1 MKKILSIIL
10 VLVMTVSSLAIP
22 ASAETTKKPKVWSGK
37 ADTSWYDGES
47 DTYDISTAEQLA
59 GLSKL
64 VADDNSMAGVVINLT
79 ADIVLNDTSNW
90 KDWSSKAPANK
101 WIPIGSSA
109 GNAFGYM
116 PFAGVFNGNGHSISG
131 LYVKSPRTAGLF
143 GYVYGSIITG
153 VIIKNGVVI
162 SYRNG
167 SYSYAGGI
175 AGIVEKS
182 IINECENCA
191 KIYAYGCLGEDYAM
205 DPTYAGG
212 IAGAMTT
219 ENVSGALILIGAAA
233 AGIIINPAI
242 GAAMDGDTIES
253 STIINCINA
262 GKITA
267 KAHFDAYAGGIAG
280 SADNGNISNSLNVGG
295 GHVGKISVS
304 FSGTSETSKNQNYG
318 GVVGELGICKLS
330 KCYYYA
336 SNSSI
341 KGIGY
346 MLPNT
351 SLYDI
356 KDTTTKLTKEKVMSA
371 ELVKKLGGS
380 FVYVKGDRP
389 KLAIMK

>member
-1 MKKILSIIL
+1 MKKVLSIIL

-22 ASAETTKKPKVWSGK
+22 ASAATTKKTTAVWNGK
-37 ADTSWYDGES
+37 SDTSWYDGKS

-101 WIPIGSSA
+101 WIPIGRSD
-109 GNAFGYM
+109 GNAMGYM

-131 LYVKSPRTAGLF
+131 LYVKSKRTAGLF

-162 SYRNG
+162 SYRDRN
-167 SYSYAGGI
+167 YSYAGGI
-175 AGIVEKS
+175 AGIVETS
-182 IINECENCA
+182 IIDECENRA
-191 KIYAYGCLGEDYAM
+191 NIYAYGCLGEDYAY

-212 IAGAMTT
+212 IAGAIST
-219 ENVSGALILIGAAA
+219 ENMSGELIWIGAAA

-242 GAAMDGDTIES
+242 GAAVDGGIIKS
-253 STIINCINA
+253 STITNCINA
-262 GKITA
+262 GKVSA
-267 KAHFDAYAGGIAG
+267 KGHGNEYAGGISGMATAG
-280 SADNGNISNSLNVGG
+280 MITNSLNLGG
-295 GHVGKISVS
+295 GYIGDISISLKGVEEKI
-304 FSGTSETSKNQNYG
+304 KMNNYG
-318 GVVGELGICKLS
+318 GIVGQLEGCKLS
-330 KCYYYA
+330 KCYYYS
-336 SNSSI
+336 SNSSG
-341 KGIGY
+341 KGVGY
-346 MLPNT
+346 IPPSGYT
-351 SLYDI
+351 I
-356 KDTTTKLTKEKVMSA
+356 TDTTIKLTYKQVMSA